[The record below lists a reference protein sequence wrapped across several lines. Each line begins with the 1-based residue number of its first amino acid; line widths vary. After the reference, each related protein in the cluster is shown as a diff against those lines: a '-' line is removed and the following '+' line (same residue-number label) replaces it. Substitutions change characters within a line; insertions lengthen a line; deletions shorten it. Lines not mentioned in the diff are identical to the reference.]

1 MRELGTQDVS
11 RETFDAL
18 CAFEDLVR
26 KWSPKINLVSKAD
39 LSSLWSRHIQDSAQI
54 FSHAPTMGHWV
65 DIGSGG
71 GFPAVV
77 AAILSRGAGCDH
89 RFTLVE
95 SDKRKCAFL
104 RTASRE
110 IGLSLTVCSERVEEL
125 KPLNADILTA
135 RALANLTALVGFA
148 ERHLNSDGVAIFP
161 KGETWENEHHAAK
174 DVWSYRYEAIRSET
188 NPAAAVLIIQDIARV

>member
-1 MRELGTQDVS
+1 MKELGTQNVS

-18 CAFEDLVR
+18 CAFEGLVQ

-39 LSSLWSRHIQDSAQI
+39 LSAVWTRHIQDSAQV
-54 FSHAPTMGHWV
+54 FAHAPPTGHWV

-71 GFPAVV
+71 GFPVIV
-77 AAILSRGAGCDH
+77 AAILSQGEGCDH

-104 RTASRE
+104 RTAGRE
-110 IGLSLTVCSERVEEL
+110 LGLKLTVHSERVEETT
-125 KPLNADILTA
+125 PLNADILTA

-148 ERHLNSDGVAIFP
+148 ERHLNPDGVAIFP
-161 KGETWENEHHAAK
+161 KGETWEKEHNAAQ

-188 NPAAAVLIIQDIARV
+188 NPAAAVLRIQDIARV